1 MARSSKPVSMVQG
14 HRSKAELTVRE
25 NAEADLLTGE
35 GWREYPE
42 VKNNMV
48 AHKFFKRL
56 TDLYSRID
64 KNDAMIEPIINRY
77 CLIQAEC
84 ADFEAKRSQFS
95 ANLDSLI
102 DNDTL
107 EDKDKFKL
115 ESEMQKSIIAVDSAI
130 QAKRRMLLD
139 IERET
144 LMTLKAQLASIPKKK
159 EEKPKN
165 KFSAFGGE
173 NFG

>member
-1 MARSSKPVSMVQG
+1 MPTPRKPIELMTK
-14 HRSKAELTVRE
+14 HLDKETKKTRAFAEE
-25 NAEADLLTGE
+25 ELLTGE
-35 GWREYPE
+35 SWREYPE
-42 VKNNMV
+42 VRNN
-48 AHKFFKRL
+48 AIANKFFKRL

-64 KNDAMIEPIINRY
+64 KNDAMTEPIINRY
-77 CLIQAEC
+77 CIIQAEC
-84 ADFEAKRSQFS
+84 YDFEAKREQFS

-115 ESEMQKSIIAVDSAI
+115 EVEMQKTILGVDSAI
-130 QAKRRMLLD
+130 QAKRKMLLD
-139 IERET
+139 IEREM
-144 LMTLKAQLASIPKKK
+144 LLTLKGQLASIPKKK

-173 NFG
+173 NLG